1 MCSLCRN
8 LGACPGV
15 RDVSLTHNWFF
26 FLLAGKSVGVVTTTR
41 VTHATS
47 AASYAHTPQRNWE
60 TDTDIPN
67 TCHGVKDIAYQLLK
81 NNSDIHVSSRQ

>member
-41 VTHATS
+41 VTHATP
-47 AASYAHTPQRNWE
+47 AASYAHTPERGWE
-60 TDTDIPN
+60 TDWDIPD
-67 TCHGVKDIAYQLLK
+67 TCPGVKDIAYQLLK
-81 NNSDIHVSSRQ
+81 NHSDIHVSFWE